1 MFQYSQKKKKKT
13 CTSSSSSSRGRA
25 ASLLS
30 YQKHLVVHDHPTH
43 HSSSSWIYLP
53 FFLSVSHTQLQE
65 EGGRI
70 LFSFPRAGCGQLT
83 TQLPRQTTD
92 MTKLTRRK
100 LTFYWRNFGTR
111 KKPTKEKEKEK
122 WGSILSMHMVQISP
136 AANEALHPTD
146 LPQSSS
152 AGSSDSLHVY
162 CTHSIAHT
170 SSLLIVVEKKNP
182 RDASSCSPATAI
194 LEIKQGRKEGS
205 KQASARGRASE
216 RATTTTTTTATTTA
230 TTATATTATQR
241 RTKANKRQTGSCSP
255 SSHPL
260 GTQSRRL
267 ERSCSQCM

>member
-13 CTSSSSSSRGRA
+13 CTSSSPSSSRGRA

-83 TQLPRQTTD
+83 TQPPRQTTD
-92 MTKLTRRK
+92 MTNSQEESSHSTGETSAPQK
-100 LTFYWRNFGTR
+100 NPQ
-111 KKPTKEKEKEK
+111 KKKKKK
-122 WGSILSMHMVQISP
+122 NR
-136 AANEALHPTD
+136 AAFFLRTWCRFLRLRMKLHPTD

-170 SSLLIVVEKKNP
+170 SSLLIVVEKTK
-182 RDASSCSPATAI
+182 SSGCE
-194 LEIKQGRKEGS
+194 L
-205 KQASARGRASE
+205 
-216 RATTTTTTTATTTA
+216 
-230 TTATATTATQR
+230 
-241 RTKANKRQTGSCSP
+241 
-255 SSHPL
+255 
-260 GTQSRRL
+260 
-267 ERSCSQCM
+267 

>member
-13 CTSSSSSSRGRA
+13 CTSSSYSRGRA

-30 YQKHLVVHDHPTH
+30 YQKHLVVHDHSTH

-92 MTKLTRRK
+92 MTNSQEESSHSTGETSAPPK
-100 LTFYWRNFGTR
+100 NPQ
-111 KKPTKEKEKEK
+111 KKKKKK
-122 WGSILSMHMVQISP
+122 NR
-136 AANEALHPTD
+136 AAFFLCTWCRFLRLRMKLHPTD

-170 SSLLIVVEKKNP
+170 SSLLIVVEKKYP
-182 RDASSCSPATAI
+182 RDASSCS
-194 LEIKQGRKEGS
+194 LQ
-205 KQASARGRASE
+205 
-216 RATTTTTTTATTTA
+216 
-230 TTATATTATQR
+230 
-241 RTKANKRQTGSCSP
+241 
-255 SSHPL
+255 L
-260 GTQSRRL
+260 QS
-267 ERSCSQCM
+267 